1 MTKNIWLTLSEPRH
15 ISGIMVLVYFSL
27 LVVGSVTIFGAVA
40 DPPSKFYEYN
50 LDVFWMLSGF
60 FMILAAPLGVY
71 GAWLGEWDF
80 ERPAVIGAMSGI
92 TIQSLTT
99 LTSIS
104 YLGLN
109 HPLFM
114 TSIVTGLA
122 LFVTRW
128 LRISKEYKD
137 PTPQRE
143 RVQKQRVEYE
153 KTLEKYR
160 KE

>member
-1 MTKNIWLTLSEPRH
+1 MAKNIWLTLSEPRH

-27 LVVGSVTIFGAVA
+27 LVVGSVTIFGVVS

-71 GAWLGEWDF
+71 GAWLGEWEF

-99 LTSIS
+99 LASIS
-104 YLGLN
+104 YLELN

-128 LRISKEYKD
+128 LLISKEYRD
-137 PTPQRE
+137 PAPQRE
-143 RVQKQRVEYE
+143 RVQKQRIEYE